1 MSASSHSYLG
11 ENIKDRDS
19 PSSKTSASD
28 NELSSEPIFA
38 SKGQRDEDVRDATIT
53 YSKISKAS

>member
-1 MSASSHSYLG
+1 MYQRVITLILG
-11 ENIKDRDS
+11 SNMKDRDS

-38 SKGQRDEDVRDATIT
+38 SIEQRNKDVRA
-53 YSKISKAS
+53 SCLKIFHKHS